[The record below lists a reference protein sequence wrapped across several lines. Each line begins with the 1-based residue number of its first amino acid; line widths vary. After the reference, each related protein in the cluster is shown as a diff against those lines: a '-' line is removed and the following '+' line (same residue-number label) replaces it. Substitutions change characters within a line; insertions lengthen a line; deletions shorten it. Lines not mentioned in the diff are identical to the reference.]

1 MATSRPAVT
10 LRLSTALRE
19 KVLRSG
25 YRTVADLACIPPDEL
40 ASELKLSPE
49 QVQEL
54 VLQVHHP
61 SSSSSAMLTA
71 NQAWEKE
78 MRCAPITTSCG
89 AIDSLFA
96 GGRGIPLGKITEFC
110 GLPGTGKTQIGM
122 QLCINAQLPQT
133 FGGTGGTSIY
143 LDTEGSFVAKRVAR
157 IAEARS
163 REFNQRAETAVTA
176 ESLMQGVQYCRVHSP
191 VELIAMIRILHDIVR
206 AHPKTKLI
214 VVDSIAFL
222 FRSNFSD
229 MQMRTKL
236 VATLGRQLASM
247 AREFDIAVVVMNHM
261 TTKIESSQ
269 AQKSPRNGDHPSDQ
283 VHPALGETWAVVCT
297 HRIRLLSHTSGR
309 SARLFKSPSIQE
321 RSVPFQIADDG
332 ISDLED
338 LSLVVPDG
346 LTDEDIAFAARFQD
360 RDAQAINDLQRI
372 PFQRVDTRQHLTT
385 FIIHQHRQESSAM
398 PSSSMPAAMTS
409 LTPSVLEVNIRR
421 LMAKCDTKAHGADG
435 ILQGSDRTKYLANIQ
450 ALKEMMVILEED
462 LSKSGKGD
470 RSVFAEYAT
479 KIDTLAS
486 IVEHSASP
494 ASGKGLLQ
502 PRIIEND
509 DEMDSRSAEASF
521 LFRRSSSTHS
531 HLGKSSQ
538 GSEQSL
544 GGSAAPSTLTGES
557 SGATTGRNH
566 DNKGPNAESQ
576 TLTNNGLRISNSQDS
591 TRDQAQIEAALQN
604 DRAQREEMEA
614 GLSILMQQLR
624 HNAMAI
630 HQTLADEKSSG
641 LLDDADQALDSNITR
656 LGKERTRL
664 ELYSKQSRKTK
675 WIIWGI
681 VLAVSLVFVFM
692 FFIIRIF

>member
-1 MATSRPAVT
+1 
-10 LRLSTALRE
+10 
-19 KVLRSG
+19 
-25 YRTVADLACIPPDEL
+25 
-40 ASELKLSPE
+40 
-49 QVQEL
+49 
-54 VLQVHHP
+54 
-61 SSSSSAMLTA
+61 
-71 NQAWEKE
+71 
-78 MRCAPITTSCG
+78 
-89 AIDSLFA
+89 
-96 GGRGIPLGKITEFC
+96 
-110 GLPGTGKTQIGM
+110 M

-157 IAEARS
+157 IAGARAQ
-163 REFNQRAETAVTA
+163 EFNQRAETPVTA

-269 AQKSPRNGDHPSDQ
+269 AQKSVRNGDHPPDQ
-283 VHPALGETWAVVCT
+283 VHPALGETWAAVCT
-297 HRIRLLSHTSGR
+297 HRIRLLSHATGR

-321 RSVPFQIADDG
+321 RSVPFQIVDEG
-332 ISDLED
+332 ISDLDD
-338 LSLVVPDG
+338 LAFVVPDG
-346 LTDEDIAFAARFQD
+346 LADDDIAFGLD
-360 RDAQAINDLQRI
+360 EEDCK
-372 PFQRVDTRQHLTT
+372 LTLSFPSPPLSLNNT
-385 FIIHQHRQESSAM
+385 NEESSAM
-398 PSSSMPAAMTS
+398 PSSNMPVAMTS

-421 LMAKCDTKAHGADG
+421 LMAKCDAKVHGADG
-435 ILQGSDRTKYLANIQ
+435 ILQGSDRTKYLANIK
-450 ALKEMMVILEED
+450 ALKEMMIVLEED
-462 LSKSGKGD
+462 LSKSYAHITFSGKGD
-470 RSVFAEYAT
+470 RAVFAEYTA
-479 KIDTLAS
+479 KIDALATV
-486 IVEHSASP
+486 VEHSAS
-494 ASGKGLLQ
+494 GQGGEQ
-502 PRIIEND
+502 G
-509 DEMDSRSAEASF
+509 
-521 LFRRSSSTHS
+521 
-531 HLGKSSQ
+531 LGKSAVP
-538 GSEQSL
+538 L
-544 GGSAAPSTLTGES
+544 TLTNES
-557 SGATTGRNH
+557 SFGMRERRSAPTAERNRDSKAH
-566 DNKGPNAESQ
+566 NDQ
-576 TLTNNGLRISNSQDS
+576 TLTNNSLRISNSQDS
-591 TRDQAQIEAALQN
+591 TRNQAQIEAALQN

-614 GLSILMQQLR
+614 GLSMLMQQLR

-681 VLAVSLVFVFM
+681 VLVVSLVFVFM